1 MSKTHHTGEQ
11 YKQSERPTG
20 RRFAPSPARLSLRD
34 TDDIDALI
42 DAREMLAD
50 DWRDMMTDAE
60 VWP

>member
-11 YKQSERPTG
+11 YRVERPM
-20 RRFAPSPARLSLRD
+20 RRALNPARLTFRD
-34 TDDIDALI
+34 TDGDIDALI

-50 DWRDMMTDAE
+50 NWRDMMTDAE